1 MNKLRVIPLG
11 GLGEI
16 GKNMM
21 ALEYGD
27 DIIVIDAGVL
37 FPDENMPGIDLAIP
51 DITYLLENYS
61 KVRAIL
67 ITHGHED
74 HIGALPW
81 ILPELDVPVYAPRLA
96 HGLIKVKLRE
106 HGLLNNSELN
116 VVEPHSPFQIGGLGV
131 EFFRVCHSIPDAMGI
146 AIRTPIGLVVHT
158 GDFKIDHTPVD
169 GRVMDFAALAEFSS
183 EGVLL
188 LCSDST
194 YAEIEG
200 YTPSEQIVGATLD
213 RVIGEAQ
220 GRVMVATFAS
230 LISRIQQIVD
240 AALRHDRK
248 VAVIGRSMINN
259 VKMSRK
265 MGYLDA
271 PDGTIVSLNQARTIP
286 PDKLVVVATGAQ
298 GEPTSALVRI
308 ANQEHPEIM
317 IEPGDTV
324 VISASPIPGNE
335 TLVSNTIDNLYRQG
349 ATVLYSRVAMVHVH
363 GHGSKEELKMMLSMI
378 KPRFFVPVHGEYR
391 HLVAHA
397 AIAQS
402 TGIPLSDIFVLE
414 DGDVLELSKD
424 AGEVVDEIKSG
435 LVYIRGQRRLDS
447 NSEIFDERKR
457 LARDGVVVIVASRS
471 QVADGVTLKPEIISK
486 GFLNGDESATLL
498 KRASEEAQ
506 FVLEET
512 ASIGLDWAQSRDLIK
527 DRVSKFLYEQGRVR
541 PTILVH
547 LRER

>member
-1 MNKLRVIPLG
+1 
-11 GLGEI
+11 
-16 GKNMM
+16 
-21 ALEYGD
+21 
-27 DIIVIDAGVL
+27 
-37 FPDENMPGIDLAIP
+37 
-51 DITYLLENYS
+51 
-61 KVRAIL
+61 
-67 ITHGHED
+67 
-74 HIGALPW
+74 
-81 ILPELDVPVYAPRLA
+81 
-96 HGLIKVKLRE
+96 
-106 HGLLNNSELN
+106 
-116 VVEPHSPFQIGGLGV
+116 
-131 EFFRVCHSIPDAMGI
+131 
-146 AIRTPIGLVVHT
+146 
-158 GDFKIDHTPVD
+158 
-169 GRVMDFAALAEFSS
+169 
-183 EGVLL
+183 
-188 LCSDST
+188 
-194 YAEIEG
+194 
-200 YTPSEQIVGATLD
+200 
-213 RVIGEAQ
+213 
-220 GRVMVATFAS
+220 
-230 LISRIQQIVD
+230 
-240 AALRHDRK
+240 
-248 VAVIGRSMINN
+248 
-259 VKMSRK
+259 
-265 MGYLDA
+265 
-271 PDGTIVSLNQARTIP
+271 
-286 PDKLVVVATGAQ
+286 
-298 GEPTSALVRI
+298 
-308 ANQEHPEIM
+308 
-317 IEPGDTV
+317 
-324 VISASPIPGNE
+324 
-335 TLVSNTIDNLYRQG
+335 
-349 ATVLYSRVAMVHVH
+349 MVHVH